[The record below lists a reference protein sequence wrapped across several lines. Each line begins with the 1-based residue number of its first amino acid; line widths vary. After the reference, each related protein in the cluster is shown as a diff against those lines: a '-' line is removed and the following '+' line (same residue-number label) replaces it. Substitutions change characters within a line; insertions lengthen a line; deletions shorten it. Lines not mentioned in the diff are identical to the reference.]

1 MRMTVKGEL
10 RNLLSTYEVEP
21 TKKTVPGLLGEL
33 AVALGGEGDGKT
45 VAEQIRNIALAKGW
59 TPNPLDVLTV
69 DFNIA
74 ADEDLFG
81 KVVADLQ
88 ENMAVAN
95 SAITGT
101 SHYVTEYTGFSSKTD
116 EQQGNYVALHV
127 SVPGMTI
134 GQDGL
139 TVKVNNS
146 SLDADGLIV
155 LILKNSNKPIKVVAT
170 KGDYSKTIELDR
182 TGIIM
187 EPAPVV
193 EEPAGE

>member
-10 RNLLSTYEVEP
+10 RKLISTYDVEP
-21 TKKTVPGLLGEL
+21 TKNTVPGLLGEL
-33 AVALGGEGDGKT
+33 AVALGGEGDGKN
-45 VAEQIRNIALAKGW
+45 VAEQLHNIALAKGW

-69 DFNIA
+69 DFDIA

-170 KGDYSKTIELDR
+170 KGNYSKTIELDR